1 MKMLTCKAYIIVQLE
16 NDSIMIAQGK
26 RWGNTIY
33 ITYNMTQALNDQ
45 EITHESITNPTK
57 IVSLIHQELQK
68 HHVKKGVMIASIP
81 FIHEPNI
88 PTILQTALVLGK
100 CNVTLIHLTNRPIIT
115 TENKKITLKTIKS
128 DTNLLDCMLTKHYQT
143 AHWWFAGAALGLC
156 LMAII
161 FFGAH
166 QFYINQKNILEHTFC
181 AISYKTKQCDSNDMS
196 KKMLRLEK
204 ESETI
209 QHTLSQLKQ
218 SPKSPTQLDMLIAIA
233 QATPANSWLENLS
246 LTSTTSQKSDGIYIV
261 DMKGCTNN
269 PQEPGDII
277 NHLSQ
282 RYAMSSLSLKKI
294 QQQGHNKWNKPRYA
308 FVIKG
313 KLGRKRG

>member
-1 MKMLTCKAYIIVQLE
+1 MKILTRKVYIIVQIE
-16 NDSIMIAQGK
+16 NDSIIIAHGK

-33 ITYNMTQALNDQ
+33 ITYNMTQTLNNQ

-57 IVSLIHQELQK
+57 IVSLIYQELQK
-68 HHVKKGVMIASIP
+68 YHVKNGVMIASIP
-81 FIHEPNI
+81 FIQEPNM
-88 PTILQTALVLGK
+88 PTILQIALVLGK
-100 CNVTLIHLTNRPIIT
+100 CNVPLIHLTNQPIIT
-115 TENKKITLKTIKS
+115 TDSKKITLQTIKS
-128 DTNLLDCMLTKHYQT
+128 GQNLLDCILTKHYQT
-143 AHWWFAGAALGLC
+143 AHWWFAGSALGLC

-161 FFGAH
+161 FFSAH
-166 QFYINQKNILEHTFC
+166 QFYTDKKNDLEHAFC

-204 ESETI
+204 ESETMR
-209 QHTLSQLKQ
+209 HTLSLLKQ
-218 SPKSPTQLDMLIAIA
+218 SSKSQTQLDMLIAIA
-233 QATPANSWLENLS
+233 QATPTNSWLENLS
-246 LTSTTSQKSDGIYIV
+246 LTSTSSQKSAGIYIV

-282 RYAMSSLSLKKI
+282 RYAMSTLSLKKI
-294 QQQGHNKWNKPRYA
+294 QKQGHTSSKPLYA

-313 KLGRKRG
+313 KLGEKRV